1 MEMDRSFLE
10 SLMSKVQNPA
20 RVCVKWYDHKF
31 YYIES
36 AERTNDTLGWYTINS
51 NVVEEELEKEGYS
64 WCYVFETA
72 PEQSPIIYMWF
83 AKGLTKDDLKIEF
96 DDVNES
102 LPEGRQIF
110 FEDGPFSA
118 IDVDQY
124 DNSMTVLEQ
133 ELFRKASEVFRVYEP

>member
-1 MEMDRSFLE
+1 
-10 SLMSKVQNPA
+10 MSKVKNPA
-20 RVCVKWYDHKF
+20 RVCVKFYDRKY

-36 AERTNDTLGWYTINS
+36 VERTNDTLGWYTINS

-83 AKGLTKDDLKIEF
+83 AEGLTKENLEREL
-96 DDVNES
+96 DDVKDS

-110 FEDGPFSA
+110 FEDAPFSS

-133 ELFRKASEVFRVYEP
+133 ELYRKASEVFRVYEA

>member
-1 MEMDRSFLE
+1 
-10 SLMSKVQNPA
+10 MSKVKNPA
-20 RVCVKWYDHKF
+20 RVCVKFYDCKY

-36 AERTNDTLGWYTINS
+36 VERTNDTLGWYTINS

-83 AKGLTKDDLKIEF
+83 AERLTKENLEREL
-96 DDVNES
+96 DDVKDS

-110 FEDGPFSA
+110 FEDAPFSS

-133 ELFRKASEVFRVYEP
+133 ELYRKASEVFRVYEA

>member
-1 MEMDRSFLE
+1 
-10 SLMSKVQNPA
+10 MSKVKNPA
-20 RVCVKWYDHKF
+20 RVCVKFYDRKY

-36 AERTNDTLGWYTINS
+36 VERTNDTLGWYTINS

-64 WCYVFETA
+64 WCYIFETA

-83 AKGLTKDDLKIEF
+83 AEGLTKENLEKEL
-96 DDVNES
+96 DDVKDS

-110 FEDGPFSA
+110 FEDAPFST

-133 ELFRKASEVFRVYEP
+133 ELYKKASEVFRVYEA

>member
-1 MEMDRSFLE
+1 
-10 SLMSKVQNPA
+10 MSKVKNPA
-20 RVCVKWYDHKF
+20 RVCVKFYDRKY

-36 AERTNDTLGWYTINS
+36 VEKTNDTLGWYTINS

-83 AKGLTKDDLKIEF
+83 AKGLTKEDLESEF
-96 DDVNES
+96 DDVKDS
-102 LPEGRQIF
+102 LPEGRQLF
-110 FEDGPFSA
+110 FEDGSFST

-124 DNSMTVLEQ
+124 DNSKTVLEQ
-133 ELFRKASEVFRVYEP
+133 ELFRKASEVFRVYEA

>member
-1 MEMDRSFLE
+1 MDRNFLE

-20 RVCVKWYDHKF
+20 RVCIKWYDHKY

-36 AERTNDTLGWYTINS
+36 EERTNDTLGWYHINS
-51 NVVEEELEKEGYS
+51 KVVEDALEENGYS

-72 PEQSPIIYMWF
+72 PEQSPIIYMFF
-83 AKGLTKDDLKIEF
+83 AKGLTRDALEKEF
-96 DDVNES
+96 RDMEES
-102 LPEGRQIF
+102 LPEGRNLY
-110 FEDGPFSA
+110 FEEEAFSA

-124 DNSMTVLEQ
+124 DNSISVFEQ

>member
-1 MEMDRSFLE
+1 
-10 SLMSKVQNPA
+10 MSKVKNPA
-20 RVCVKWYDHKF
+20 RVCVKFYDRKY

-36 AERTNDTLGWYTINS
+36 VERTNDTLGWYTINS

-83 AKGLTKDDLKIEF
+83 AEGLTKENLEKEL
-96 DDVNES
+96 DDVKDS

-110 FEDGPFSA
+110 FEDAPFST

-133 ELFRKASEVFRVYEP
+133 ELYKKASEVFRVYEA

>member
-1 MEMDRSFLE
+1 MDRSFLE
-10 SLMSKVQNPA
+10 SLMSKVKNPA
-20 RVCVKWYDHKF
+20 RVCVKFYDCKY

-36 AERTNDTLGWYTINS
+36 VERTNDTLGWYTINS

-83 AKGLTKDDLKIEF
+83 AKGLTKDDLEREF

-133 ELFRKASEVFRVYEP
+133 ELFRKASEVCRVYEA